1 MQRINEFQ
9 DVLKV
14 AKLAA
19 VGEGWMA
26 ADGNELNSKADFSDV
41 LAELTVLSRDMLLA
55 FRLQVGQVILDRFFG
70 GDSRAYRSQNPNK
83 EASFSSFISICQEDL
98 ADLGLAGPVV
108 RQCVL
113 VRIAWD
119 GLPLTVREKL
129 RFSHIVVLASV
140 ADPTARARLAM
151 DTTLQSWSVAQLKL
165 AIDRHQAGEY
175 YDTDPEAPGTQP
187 PADKPNSVRAPQAG
201 RMVTQ
206 LERAGKDL
214 QSWGQIWEGIDP
226 AKVRGP
232 QRQRC
237 LAALA
242 AVKAEVVRLEGVLGQ
257 K

>member
-1 MQRINEFQ
+1 MAEELDIVQGKEEF
-9 DVLKV
+9 
-14 AKLAA
+14 A
-19 VGEGWMA
+19 
-26 ADGNELNSKADFSDV
+26 DV
-41 LAELTVLSRDMLLA
+41 LAELSALSRDMLLA
-55 FRLQVGQVILDRFFG
+55 FRLQVGHVILGRFFG

-83 EASFSSFISICQEDL
+83 EASFNHFVRTCQDDL
-98 ADLGLAGPVV
+98 TDLGLAGPVV

-119 GLPLTVREKL
+119 GLPREVREQL
-129 RFSHIVVLASV
+129 RFSHVVALAGV

-151 DTTLQSWSVAQLKL
+151 DTTLEHWSVGQLKA

-175 YDTDPEAPGTQP
+175 YDTDSTKPGTQP
-187 PADKPNSVRAPQAG
+187 PPEKPEVVRQPQAG

-206 LERAGKDL
+206 LERAGQEL
-214 QSWGQIWEGIDP
+214 QGWRETWSTIDP

-242 AVKAEVVRLEGVLGQ
+242 AVKAEVATLEGILGGG
-257 K
+257 